1 MGQLYSGGSLG
12 NLIVQA
18 CRRWR
23 DRPALKAPGVCYSYT
38 ELGDAIARALA
49 VFAEAGLVRGQ
60 GLAIMAPN
68 LAETAIVNA
77 AAMVAG
83 LRVTPVSMLT
93 SDEDLHFILQ
103 DSAVDAILLNG
114 ERLTRVS
121 PVLSALPQKLCV
133 FTVGA
138 CAGDR
143 DVAALMRAAR
153 PARLRNHAHSDDIA
167 VIAYTGGTTGRP
179 KGVVHTHRS
188 TLATVMMA
196 TSEWEWP
203 SSLNVLAVTPVSHA
217 AGILCYPAWLRGG
230 AFHLLPTFD
239 PIAMARYIR
248 EEGVTT
254 TFLVPTMIY
263 RLIDEA
269 RTQGLN
275 IEPLQTIIYGGAPIH
290 VPKLIEAIE
299 AFGPIFMQLYGQ
311 TEAPTCIAYL
321 ARSQHDVMRPDRLAS
336 CGMPLAG
343 LDVALLDA
351 QGEVVPDGDAGEIA
365 VRGPLVMQGYWRRP
379 EETADALR
387 DGWLHTG
394 DIGRFDADGFLT
406 IIDRSKDMIISGGM
420 NIFPSDIE
428 RVIAAMEGVAACA
441 VVGIADLR
449 WGEAVTAAVVREG
462 PASPSAEAVT
472 AEVRL
477 RRGPAAAP
485 KHVIFVDALPL
496 TPIGKVD
503 KKALRLSLV
512 RV

>member
-1 MGQLYSGGSLG
+1 MDQLHSGGSLG
-12 NLIVQA
+12 HLIVQA
-18 CRRWR
+18 CHRWG
-23 DRPALKAPGVCYSYT
+23 DRPALQAPGARYSYT

-83 LRVTPVSMLT
+83 LRVTPVSLLT
-93 SDEDLHFILQ
+93 SDEDLHFVLE
-103 DSAVDAILLNG
+103 DSQVDAMLLPG
-114 ERLTRVS
+114 ERLARVAA
-121 PVLSALPQKLCV
+121 VAFALPRKLRL

-138 CAGDR
+138 GAGDR
-143 DVAALMRAAR
+143 DVAALMRAVT
-153 PARLRNHAHSDDIA
+153 PAALQNHAQSDDIA
-167 VIAYTGGTTGRP
+167 VIGYTGGTTGRP

-203 SSLNVLAVTPVSHA
+203 SPLNVLAVTPVSHA

-230 AFHLLPTFD
+230 TFHLLPAFD
-239 PIAMARYIR
+239 PAGMARYIR
-248 EEGVTT
+248 DESVTA

-263 RLIDEA
+263 RLVDEA
-269 RTQGLN
+269 KAHGLDLG
-275 IEPLQTIIYGGAPIH
+275 PLQTIIYGAAPIH
-290 VPKLIEAIE
+290 VPQLIEAIA

-311 TEAPTCIAYL
+311 TEAPTCITYL
-321 ARSQHDVMRPDRLAS
+321 ARSQHDVTRPDRLAS

-343 LDVALLDA
+343 LDVALLDERGDA
-351 QGEVVPDGDAGEIA
+351 VATGDAGEIA
-365 VRGPLVMQGYWRRP
+365 VRGALVMRGYWRRP
-379 EETADALR
+379 EETAEALR
-387 DGWLHTG
+387 GGWLHTG
-394 DIGRFDADGFLT
+394 DVGRFDADGFLT
-406 IIDRSKDMIISGGM
+406 IIDRTKDLIISGGM
-420 NIFPSDIE
+420 NIFPSEIE

-441 VVGIADLR
+441 VVGIADPR
-449 WGEAVTAAVVREG
+449 WGEAVTAAVIREG
-462 PASPSAEAVT
+462 PAAPSAEAVT

-485 KHVIFVDALPL
+485 KHVVFVDALPL

-503 KKALRLSLV
+503 KKALRSSLV